1 MKIFM
6 EYVNRGILSAMVNGY
21 IIPTHVVDNKFVE
34 KPYESWSHYTFQGNE
49 HYTFLIKF
57 WWFFHGVRRDVGFNP
72 SHTRSKES
80 SKEFA

>member
-57 WWFFHGVRRDVGFNP
+57 
-72 SHTRSKES
+72 
-80 SKEFA
+80 